1 MTLPKRNF
9 RFHEFHCESAK
20 MLILA
25 SLVICYEILKDDID
39 ISPILEEFEINL
51 SNNEINNQEILFW

>member
-1 MTLPKRNF
+1 
-9 RFHEFHCESAK
+9 
-20 MLILA
+20 MLVA
-25 SLVICYEILKDDID
+25 LVICYEILKDDID